1 MKNRFPI
8 TVSLLLA
15 ALFCVLPA
23 CDKSDSG
30 SNPDIVSIVD
40 LMPQQNE
47 ISGWSRTAGS
57 DGSWLATNAAEL
69 QDQINGGSELYTNHG
84 FVEAAMQSYVGTI
97 NAQSGVACEI
107 QIYDQGSETEA
118 VTVFDDANN
127 VFTNPVTPANPPSAK
142 AQISKEL
149 FSYRMKFVK
158 GKYYVLISI
167 ITSEDKGQEV
177 LEVFANNVAGKMP

>member
-1 MKNRFPI
+1 MDIRRFLP
-8 TVSLLLA
+8 LLLG
-15 ALFCVLPA
+15 ALLCALPA

-47 ISGWSRTAGS
+47 ISGWGRAAGG
-57 DGSWLATNAAEL
+57 DGSWLATNASEL

-84 FVEAAMQSYVGTI
+84 FVEAAMQSYSGTV
-97 NAQSGVACEI
+97 NTQSGVACEI
-107 QIYDQGSETEA
+107 QIYDQGA
-118 VTVFDDANN
+118 DADAAAVFDDANN
-127 VFTNPVTPANPPSAK
+127 VFTNPITPSNPPSEK

-158 GKYYVLISI
+158 GRYYVLISI
-167 ITSEDKGQEV
+167 LTSEDKGQEV
-177 LEVFANNVAGKMP
+177 LEVFATNVAGKIP